1 VIRLGSL
8 AGYAFSGPRLLG
20 GWQPPSG
27 PGVYAVLYKPEEG
40 RERYAVIYVG
50 HADDLAAEG
59 LPFRHRR
66 SPCWVQRAGSKWKLY
81 VATLEIPG
89 GTAGHRAMV
98 TDELVSVYEPHC
110 NAERYDVAWRD
121 EWIGAW
127 SDAPGTNPM
136 PPPAEHGG

>member
-1 VIRLGSL
+1 MIRLGSL

-20 GWQPPSG
+20 GWAPPAA
-27 PGVYAVLYKPEEG
+27 PGVFAILYKPDED
-40 RERYAVIYVG
+40 RDRYAVIYAG
-50 HADDLAAEG
+50 HADDLSAVG

-66 SPCWVQRAGSKWKLY
+66 SPCWVQRAGSRWKLH
-81 VATLEIPG
+81 VATLDVPG
-89 GTAGHRAMV
+89 GTPGHRSMI

-127 SDAPGTNPM
+127 SDAPGTNPL
-136 PPPAEHGG
+136 PPPKPEM